1 MASDEAP
8 WMNEELRL
16 LQDSA
21 ARFFSREF
29 APQMER
35 WIEQGMV
42 DRDAWRKAGAAGLL
56 CASIP
61 EAYGGGGGGFAH
73 EAVIIQQQALAGV
86 VGFGNSVHS
95 GIVAHY
101 ILAFGTEEQK
111 KHWLPRMASG
121 DAVAAIAMSEP
132 GAGSDLQN
140 IKTTARKD
148 GNHYVINGQKTF
160 ISNGQTADLVV
171 AVCKTDPSLGAKGT
185 SLILV
190 DTNEVEGFRRGR
202 NLAKLGQKAAD
213 TSELFFDDVRVPQT
227 SLLGL
232 EEGKGFVQ
240 LMNQLPWERLIIAL
254 RAATQM
260 QHAVDLTLDYV
271 RDRKAFGKAII
282 EFQNTRFKLAECAS
296 IAKIARTFVDDCMV
310 KLLAGE
316 LDGRTAAMAKWWVT
330 DQQSKVLDECLQ
342 LHGGYGYMLEY
353 PISRMYADSRV
364 DRIYG
369 GSNEIMK
376 EIISRGF

>member
-1 MASDEAP
+1 MDRNDAP

-16 LQDSA
+16 LRDSA
-21 ARFFSREF
+21 GKFFTREF
-29 APQMER
+29 APRMER
-35 WIEQGMV
+35 WIDQGMV
-42 DRDAWRKAGAAGLL
+42 DRDAWTTAGAAGLL

-61 EAYGGGGGGFAH
+61 EEYGGGGGTYAH
-73 EAVIIQQQALAGV
+73 EAVIVQEQVCAGV

-101 ILAFGTEEQK
+101 LLSFGTEEQK
-111 KHWLPRMASG
+111 RHWLPRMASG
-121 DAVAAIAMSEP
+121 ETVAAIAMSEP

-160 ISNGQTADLVV
+160 ISNGQHADLVV
-171 AVCKTDPSLGAKGT
+171 TVCKTDPSLGAKGT

-190 DTNEVEGFRRGR
+190 DTNAVDGFRRGR

-232 EEGKGFVQ
+232 EEGRGFGQ

-254 RAATQM
+254 RCATQM

-271 RDRKAFGKAII
+271 RDRKAFGKAIF
-282 EFQNTRFKLAECAS
+282 EFQNTRFKLAECQTVATV
-296 IAKIARTFVDDCMV
+296 AKTFTDDCMV
-310 KLLAGE
+310 K
-316 LDGRTAAMAKWWVT
+316 
-330 DQQSKVLDECLQ
+330 
-342 LHGGYGYMLEY
+342 
-353 PISRMYADSRV
+353 
-364 DRIYG
+364 
-369 GSNEIMK
+369 
-376 EIISRGF
+376 

>member
-1 MASDEAP
+1 MDRNDAP

-16 LQDSA
+16 LRDSA
-21 ARFFSREF
+21 GKFFTREF
-29 APQMER
+29 APRMER
-35 WIEQGMV
+35 WIDQGMV
-42 DRDAWRKAGAAGLL
+42 DRDAWTTAGAAGLL

-61 EAYGGGGGGFAH
+61 EEYGGGGGTYAH
-73 EAVIIQQQALAGV
+73 EAVIVQEQVCAGV

-101 ILAFGTEEQK
+101 LLSFGTEEQK
-111 KHWLPRMASG
+111 RHWLPRMASG
-121 DAVAAIAMSEP
+121 ETVAAIAMSEP

-160 ISNGQTADLVV
+160 ISNGQHADLVV
-171 AVCKTDPSLGAKGT
+171 TVCKTDPSLGAKGT

-190 DTNEVEGFRRGR
+190 DTNAVDGFRRGR

-232 EEGKGFVQ
+232 EEGRGFGQ

-254 RAATQM
+254 RCATQM

-271 RDRKAFGKAII
+271 RDRKAFGKAIF
-282 EFQNTRFKLAECAS
+282 EFQNTRFKLAECQTVATV
-296 IAKIARTFVDDCMV
+296 AKTFTDDCMV

-316 LDGRTAAMAKWWVT
+316 LDGRTAAMAKWWVS
-330 DQQSKVLDECLQ
+330 DQQSKLIDECLQ

-353 PISRMYADSRV
+353 PIARMYADSRV

-376 EIISRGF
+376 ELVARGF